1 MELSSLIV
9 ACSLLGQ
16 ASAAEPGDPP
26 APKPKARSEARRD
39 QTEPEG
45 EPSADGAGGGKG
57 STGRGTKGSADDANG
72 NAVDT
77 KGSAVDA
84 EDTKANV
91 ADDKHRKAGPA
102 ADDGA
107 EGEPLVPITSGAI
120 KQGAAEALIRQLAS
134 PSETPVPGRPASLA
148 EALSRSVDRRRQT
161 EIAYAYW
168 NLSAAMA
175 DYETCV
181 IELSRIEQLLPQ
193 AVDGKRLADLELETH
208 LAAAHARQRELEL
221 NVVSAQYE
229 LAELAGWKANEA
241 LPLPVDVPH
250 AGAYLTRAHEIYATR
265 PAPTRVH
272 LIDRALPLRLQSLD
286 MRAMAVHAALDAA
299 DSAEKAYH
307 GNQAA
312 AAEDGDLTLALTA
325 VAELARQQRAFVAAV
340 RDYNHDIA
348 EYALGIAPAGIDAVT
363 LVRMLIGP
371 RNGSPNGSPARAA
384 QDGRPEVAEQ
394 PGAIKRAGFDDA
406 SIPDAIQNPPRRR
419 YGEPTPAPP
428 QTGGSS
434 ERRRVARKVPADD
447 TTEGGAETA
456 SPDSGAA
463 VGLYSG
469 LLDLPPKHRTQQ
481 LASMLHW
488 DRALPSS
495 LGTAVDLA
503 DCLARA
509 PGADRRALIKT
520 YWLVRE
526 RVARYQLMA
535 QRIEQLDGL
544 VPTAL
549 RAGGAPGGAAAMLRL
564 QRSRMAAQAD
574 LATAR
579 VELLVSQFALVLAVR
594 WPLDTAWPV
603 PSTAPH
609 GGSYRLGV
617 GAERGDLSRSLA
629 ARRWAVRIPTL
640 HGVLLDRAESIVAVD
655 AARAQAASRYDAGE
669 AAIDEP
675 LAAVEA
681 QVAESSAF
689 LASQTQYNLE
699 IVDYVLSVLPPNTSD
714 ARLVE
719 SLVITAPADGA
730 AR

>member
-1 MELSSLIV
+1 MEFSSLIV
-9 ACSLLGQ
+9 AFCLLGQ
-16 ASAAEPGDPP
+16 ATSAEPGARP
-26 APKPKARSEARRD
+26 ARKSKVRSETRRD
-39 QTEPEG
+39 QVQPEG
-45 EPSADGAGGGKG
+45 ERASENAGGE
-57 STGRGTKGSADDANG
+57 GTSVDPDAKANAVEDKDG
-72 NAVDT
+72 NADVT
-77 KGSAVDA
+77 I
-84 EDTKANV
+84 EDERTTV
-91 ADDKHRKAGPA
+91 PA

-107 EGEPLVPITSGAI
+107 ADQALVPVTSETV

-134 PSETPVPGRPASLA
+134 PSEAPVPGRPVALA

-161 EIAYAYW
+161 EIAHAYW
-168 NLSAAMA
+168 TLSAAMA

-221 NVVSAQYE
+221 NVVTAQYE
-229 LAELAGWKANEA
+229 LAELAGWQAAEA
-241 LPLPVDVPH
+241 LPLPDDAPH

-299 DSAEKAYH
+299 DSAEQAYH
-307 GNQAA
+307 GDKGGATK
-312 AAEDGDLTLALTA
+312 DVDLTVALTA

-348 EYALGIAPAGIDAVT
+348 EYALGIAPAGIDAAT

-371 RNGSPNGSPARAA
+371 ANGSPNETPARAA
-384 QDGRPEVAEQ
+384 PGGRPEVAEQ
-394 PGAIKRAGFDDA
+394 PGAINRAGFDDS
-406 SIPDAIQNPPRRR
+406 SIPDAIQDPRLRR

-428 QTGGSS
+428 QKASSS
-434 ERRRVARKVPADD
+434 ERRRIARKVPTED
-447 TTEGGAETA
+447 TLEGDGAETT
-456 SPDSGAA
+456 SFDVGAA
-463 VGLYSG
+463 VGLYPALRELS
-469 LLDLPPKHRTQQ
+469 PKQRTQQ

-488 DRALPSS
+488 DRALPDS
-495 LGTAVDLA
+495 LGTASSLA

-526 RVARYQLMA
+526 RVARYQLMV
-535 QRIEQLDGL
+535 QRAEQLDGL
-544 VPTAL
+544 VSTAL
-549 RAGGAPGGAAAMLRL
+549 RASGVPGGAAAMLRL
-564 QRSRMAAQAD
+564 QRSRLAAQAD

-579 VELLVSQFALVLAVR
+579 VDLLVSQFALVLAGR
-594 WPLDTAWPV
+594 WPLDAPWPV

-609 GGSYRLGV
+609 GGSYRLGLD
-617 GAERGDLSRSLA
+617 AERGELARSLA
-629 ARRWAVRIPTL
+629 ARRSAARIPTL
-640 HGVLLDRAESIVAVD
+640 HGVLLDRAESIVAAD
-655 AARAQAASRYDAGE
+655 AARAQAASRYDAGDS
-669 AAIDEP
+669 AIDEP
-675 LAAVEA
+675 LAAVDA

-689 LASQTQYNLE
+689 LSAQTQYNLE
-699 IVDYVLSVLPPNTSD
+699 IVDYALSVLPPGTSD

-719 SLVITAPADGA
+719 SLVIKTPADGA